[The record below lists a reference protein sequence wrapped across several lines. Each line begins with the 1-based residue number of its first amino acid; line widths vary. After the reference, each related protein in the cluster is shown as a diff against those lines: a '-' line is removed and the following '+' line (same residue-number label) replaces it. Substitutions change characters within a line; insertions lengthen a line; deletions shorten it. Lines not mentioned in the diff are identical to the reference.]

1 MRPTRLLIPTLALA
15 MLASAGSA
23 FAQRYDGPPP
33 FRYGG
38 GDAES
43 ALEHRGFQDGVIG
56 AERDFQNHRR
66 PDVNNRDEYRYPRFY
81 SDWAAHEYRE
91 GFRRGYYMRVKQI
104 YGDTGHDYGYRR

>member
-1 MRPTRLLIPTLALA
+1 MRPTRLLISTLAMAL
-15 MLASAGSA
+15 LASAGSA

-33 FRYGG
+33 FRYGD

-66 PDVNNRDEYRYPRFY
+66 PDVNNRDEYRDPRFL
-81 SDWAAHEYRE
+81 SGWAQHEYRE
-91 GFRRGYYMRVKQI
+91 GFRRGYYLRVRQI
-104 YGDTGHDYGYRR
+104 YGDTGHNYGYR